1 LSGRRSFFLGVAVS
15 CTVWAALGYSHLRSL
30 GLDVRLQPVED
41 LNSGLNS
48 GRVRTRA
55 VGTPEAQAAFLELL
69 KESGFSAQS
78 AGTVESVVR
87 LQVWVGNSVR
97 KVAAYDGPARGYELL
112 QYGLR
117 GGGLLCGG
125 MSDILREALVLLSVP
140 ARTVQLFESG
150 FRGRSTHVV
159 VETLVEGQWRVFD
172 PTFNVTYEGDGQA
185 LGVSQIQERL
195 RRLGPDSV
203 KAVFHG
209 KRAYPADL
217 ERDDPGWRQL
227 FSDAYVSDLGR
238 SPSPWLGMPPWR
250 YWTGP
255 TIYYFG
261 DNLMLFPAGQDRR
274 YFFVTVVAP
283 AAALLSA
290 LIALFPVGRGR
301 KDRRR
306 RGTSGYHG

>member
-1 LSGRRSFFLGVAVS
+1 MRLRPVEHLDSQFDSGRI
-15 CTVWAALGYSHLRSL
+15 
-30 GLDVRLQPVED
+30 
-41 LNSGLNS
+41 
-48 GRVRTRA
+48 RTRA
-55 VGTPEAQAAFLELL
+55 VGTPEAQAAFLRLL
-69 KESGFSAQS
+69 RESGFGPHSVQ
-78 AGTVESVVR
+78 TVQGVVR
-87 LQVWVGNSVR
+87 LQVWIGNSVR
-97 KVAAYDGPARGYELL
+97 TAAAYDGPARGYELL
-112 QYGLR
+112 QHGLR

-125 MSDILREALVLLSVP
+125 MSDILREALVLLGIP

-150 FRGRSTHVV
+150 FRGRATHVV
-159 VETLVEGQWRVFD
+159 VEALVEGQWRVFD

-203 KAVFHG
+203 KPLFHG

-261 DNLMLFPAGQDRR
+261 DNLMLFAAGQDRR
-274 YFFVTVVAP
+274 YFFVTVVGP
-283 AAALLSA
+283 AVALLSA
-290 LIALFPVGRGR
+290 LMALLPVGSESRH
-301 KDRRR
+301 RRR
-306 RGTSGYHG
+306 LRARGDHGSGGPAA